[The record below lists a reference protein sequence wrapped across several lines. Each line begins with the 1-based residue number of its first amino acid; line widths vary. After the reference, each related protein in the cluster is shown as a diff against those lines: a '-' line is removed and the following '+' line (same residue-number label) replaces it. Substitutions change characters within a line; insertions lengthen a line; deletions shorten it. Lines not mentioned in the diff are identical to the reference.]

1 MTCQMLPHAE
11 NVHECRSWELT
22 DDLRWERCLLKRIC
36 LYEEDELEQYRK
48 PMTHPVNTKQ
58 QTRLWNRLS
67 RSRQKKQLAAEA
79 HALALATV
87 DLLSLGTQALQ
98 DLQKAM
104 FIPST
109 AFSFANNVHFSL
121 YR

>member
-1 MTCQMLPHAE
+1 MLPHAE
-11 NVHECRSWELT
+11 ILHECRSWELT

-48 PMTHPVNTKQ
+48 PVTAPVNTKQ

-67 RSRQKKQLAAEA
+67 RPRQKKQQAAEA
-79 HALALATV
+79 HALAVATV

-98 DLQKAM
+98 DLQKAK
-104 FIPST
+104 FILST